1 MPGPSPRQERQRQW
15 KGRVAQEN
23 TVTSW
28 QGGRRVYM
36 DPELAAALPTLPDLH
51 IHDLAGARAR
61 MRELAAGA
69 QRPSRGEVIVA
80 DHEVLGMDG
89 NCVPVRVCTPPNVTC
104 PLPAL
109 LLLHG
114 GGFVMGDL
122 ETATAQAMD
131 LCTQVHAVVV
141 GVGYRLAPEHPYP
154 AALHDCEAVLRWI
167 ASEYDGLGVDAARIG
182 VYGMSAGGGLAAAL
196 TLLTRDR
203 GGPPLCF
210 QLLDAPEVDDR
221 LGTTSMRTF
230 GDTPLW
236 NQGDAVL
243 SWRHYLGGRDG
254 VVPPYAAPARAD
266 DLSGLPPAYVSVYE
280 NDPLRDEGLAYASS
294 LLNAG
299 VSVELHLFPGTFHRS
314 ATITG
319 AAVSRRQAA
328 ETVDALRRGLNP
340 VR

>member
-1 MPGPSPRQERQRQW
+1 
-15 KGRVAQEN
+15 
-23 TVTSW
+23 
-28 QGGRRVYM
+28 VYL
-36 DPELAAALPTLPDLH
+36 DAELAAALPTLPDLH
-51 IHDLAGARAR
+51 IHDLPEARAR
-61 MRELAAGA
+61 MRELAARAEGPP
-69 QRPSRGEVIVA
+69 RIEVLVA
-80 DHEVLGMDG
+80 DHEVPGMDG
-89 NCVPVRVCTPPNVTC
+89 NFVPVRVCTPPKVTGL
-104 PLPAL
+104 LPAL

-122 ETATAQAMD
+122 ETATTQAMD
-131 LCTQVHAVVV
+131 LCSQVDAVVV

-167 ASEYDGLGVDAARIG
+167 ASEHDGLGVDAARIG

-196 TLLTRDR
+196 TLLIRDR
-203 GGPPLCF
+203 GGAPLCF

-221 LGTTSMRTF
+221 LDTTSMRRF

-236 NQGDAVL
+236 NHADAVL
-243 SWRHYLGGRDG
+243 SWRHYLRGIDG
-254 VVPPYAAPARAD
+254 AIPAYAAPARAD
-266 DLSGLPPAYVSVYE
+266 DLSNLPPAYVSVYE

-314 ATITG
+314 AIITG

-328 ETVDALRRGLNP
+328 ETLDALRRGLNL
-340 VR
+340 VK

>member
-1 MPGPSPRQERQRQW
+1 M
-15 KGRVAQEN
+15 
-23 TVTSW
+23 
-28 QGGRRVYM
+28 YL

-51 IHDLAGARAR
+51 IHDLPGARAR
-61 MRELAAGA
+61 MQGLAAGA
-69 QRPSRGEVIVA
+69 ERPPAEVNVA
-80 DHEVLGMDG
+80 DHEVPGMDG
-89 NCVPVRVCTPPNVTC
+89 NVVPVRMYTPQNISG

-122 ETATAQAMD
+122 ATTSTQAMH
-131 LCTQVHAVVV
+131 LCSQLDALVL

-154 AALHDCEAVLRWI
+154 AALRDCEAVLRWI
-167 ASEYDGLGVDAARIG
+167 ASADDGLDVDAARIG

-196 TLLTRDR
+196 TLLVRDR

-210 QLLDAPEVDDR
+210 QLLDAPQVDDR
-221 LGTTSMRTF
+221 LDTTSMRTF
-230 GDTPLW
+230 GDTPVW
-236 NQGDAVL
+236 NHADAVL
-243 SWRHYLGGRDG
+243 SWQHYLRGQDG
-254 VVPPYAAPARAD
+254 AAPAYAAPARTD

-280 NDPLRDEGLAYASS
+280 SDPLRDEGLAYASN

-314 ATITG
+314 AIVAD

-328 ETVDALRRGLNP
+328 ETLDALRRGLSP
-340 VR
+340 VT

>member
-1 MPGPSPRQERQRQW
+1 
-15 KGRVAQEN
+15 
-23 TVTSW
+23 
-28 QGGRRVYM
+28 VYL

-51 IHDLAGARAR
+51 VHDLPGARAR

-69 QRPSRGEVIVA
+69 APPRGEVIVA
-80 DHEVLGMDG
+80 DYEVPGMDG
-89 NCVPVRVCTPPNVTC
+89 NLVPVRVCTPPDISG
-104 PLPAL
+104 PPPAL

-122 ETATAQAMD
+122 GTTSTLAMD
-131 LCTQVHAVVV
+131 LCSQLGALVL

-154 AALHDCEAVLRWI
+154 AALRDCEAVLRWI
-167 ASEYDGLGVDAARIG
+167 ASEEDGPGVDTARIG

-196 TLLTRDR
+196 TLLVRDR

-221 LGTTSMRTF
+221 LDTASMRTF

-236 NQGDAVL
+236 NHADAVV
-243 SWRHYLGGRDG
+243 SWRHYLRGLTGA
-254 VVPPYAAPARAD
+254 VPVYAAPSRAD

-280 NDPLRDEGLAYASS
+280 NDPLRDEGLAYASN

-314 ATITG
+314 AIITD
-319 AAVSRRQAA
+319 AAVSRRQAT
-328 ETVDALRRGLNP
+328 ETLDALRRGLNP